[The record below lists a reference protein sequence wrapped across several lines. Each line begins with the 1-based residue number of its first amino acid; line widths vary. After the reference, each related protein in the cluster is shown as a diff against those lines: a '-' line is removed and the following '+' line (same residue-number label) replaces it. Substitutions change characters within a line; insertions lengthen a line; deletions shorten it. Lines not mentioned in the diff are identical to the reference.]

1 MENKKFTKKIL
12 AFILFST
19 LQFISSINLF
29 SQEKQIVKVAVM
41 DYPNYLTIDNSGNV
55 SGYVYEYLKEIQKYT
70 NWEYEFVKM
79 SFEESTKKIVTGEVD
94 LVPGNQYT
102 EERANIWDYS
112 AKNMGEGGTV
122 ICTLVDNSK
131 YAYNDFTNFN
141 GMKVACLKG
150 SLRNKQTK
158 DYLAKYHVD
167 VDFIYCET
175 DEESKQLLESGKVDA
190 LVMSTIRCEEKYKI
204 IAKINTNYLY
214 FCMNKNKPNLK
225 KTN

>member
-1 MENKKFTKKIL
+1 MENKRLLKKIIAL
-12 AFILFST
+12 ILFST
-19 LQFISSINLF
+19 VQIISSINLF
-29 SQEKQIVKVAVM
+29 SQQRQIVKVAVM

-70 NWEYEFVKM
+70 NWEYEFVRM
-79 SFEESTKKIVTGEVD
+79 SFEESTKKLVSGEVD

-102 EERANIWDYS
+102 EEREKLWNYS
-112 AKNMGEGGTV
+112 RRNMGEGGTV
-122 ICTLVDNSK
+122 ICTLNDNNK
-131 YAYNDFTNFN
+131 YAYNDFRNFS
-141 GMKVACLKG
+141 GMKIACLRG
-150 SLRNKQTK
+150 SIRNKQTK
-158 DYLAKYHVD
+158 DYLSKYNVK
-167 VDFIYCET
+167 VNFIYCET
-175 DEESKQLLESGKVDA
+175 DEESKLLLESGKVDA